1 MAKPVAREGA
11 IQVLEDAVHLL
22 RRTPF
27 RTLAWHWAGSAP
39 LAVAAAFFWNDI
51 THPATSSHAADA
63 LVLALLLAWMNC
75 CRAVFAAGLREGLA
89 GALPGRW
96 NGRRLWSLAASQVFL
111 GATKL
116 VALPIALLSVAPLAS
131 TVSFYRNAAALAGR
145 DDLDPR
151 ALMAKALQLAGFRP
165 RQSWTL
171 LAFLTLL
178 YPLALVNVVVTLALL
193 PQLIR
198 MLTGHESTISR
209 SGIYFMANPTFWI
222 CALAISWMAFD
233 PFVQAA
239 HGVRCFQAE
248 SAGTGEDVKAGL
260 RRLAMRTAAVLVAA
274 LLLGRAELKAG
285 KEIAGHTGSRS
296 LANAWQAKAPAPQA
310 WMSFGSIVGQTL
322 SSVNSEV
329 QHVVSADQLERGI
342 RQALQSPEYD
352 WRNPPPDSGKGEPWI
367 VTATD
372 RVLEA
377 VRSFLRA
384 VGRLIGRFL
393 RWVFQSGGSAS
404 APGPAPAVSLPVSLY
419 ILSAAMLVVCG
430 WLVMRFRA
438 SRRPPETAMAGGPL
452 AASPLDA
459 EDVNPLD
466 LPEQGWIEMAES
478 SLRQGNWRLAM
489 RAFYLAS
496 LSWLGRR
503 EFITIHPGKTN
514 REYETELRRRTRAAP
529 RMRELFAGNV
539 AAYERCWYGMHDP
552 LPEDVMEFR
561 RRSDDMKTAI
571 EAAL

>member
-178 YPLALVNVVVTLALL
+178 YPLALVNVVATLAML

-239 HGVRCFQAE
+239 HCVRCFQAE

-260 RRLAMRTAAVLVAA
+260 RRLAMRTAAVGLLAA
-274 LLLGRAELKAG
+274 LLCGPVELKAQLLWG
-285 KEIAGHTGSRS
+285 QAFGPAAGLRPGVARQPEERRLESRR
-296 LANAWQAKAPAPQA
+296 QAQRPDP
-310 WMSFGSIVGQTL
+310 T
-322 SSVNSEV
+322 
-329 QHVVSADQLERGI
+329 VSPDQLERGI
-342 RQALQSPEYD
+342 RQAVQSPEYD
-352 WRNPPPDSGKGEPWI
+352 WRNPPPDSGSREPWI

-372 RVLEA
+372 RALLA

-384 VGRLIGRFL
+384 AGRLIGRFL
-393 RWVFQSGGSAS
+393 RWVFQSGGSPS
-404 APGPAPAVSLPVSLY
+404 AAGVAPAISLPMSLW
-419 ILSAAMLVVCG
+419 ILTAAMLVVCG

-438 SRRPPETAMAGGPL
+438 SHRPTVAAMAGGPL

-478 SLRQGNWRLAM
+478 SLREGNWRLAM

-529 RMRELFAGNV
+529 RMRELFAGNL

>member
-11 IQVLEDAVHLL
+11 IQILEDAVHLL

-27 RTLAWHWAGSAP
+27 RTLAWHGAGSAP
-39 LAVAAAFFWNDI
+39 LALAAAFFWNDI
-51 THPATSSHAADA
+51 THPATSSHAVDA
-63 LVLALLLAWMNC
+63 LLLALLLAWMNC
-75 CRAVFAAGLREGLA
+75 CRAVFAAGLREGLT
-89 GALPGRW
+89 GAVPGRW

-178 YPLALVNVVVTLALL
+178 YPLALVNVVVTLAIL

-198 MLTGHESTISR
+198 MLTGHESAISR

-233 PFVQAA
+233 PLVQAA
-239 HGVRCFQAE
+239 HCVRCFQAE
-248 SAGTGEDVKAGL
+248 SDRTGEDLKAGL
-260 RRLAMRTAAVLVAA
+260 RRLAMQAAAVALAMTLLCGGAARRAGFQPAMPASSPAFFVAN
-274 LLLGRAELKAG
+274 LFSGLQSAEKNAD
-285 KEIAGHTGSRS
+285 KMS
-296 LANAWQAKAPAPQA
+296 AWQA
-310 WMSFGSIVGQTL
+310 GSPL
-322 SSVNSEV
+322 
-329 QHVVSADQLERGI
+329 HVVSPDQLERGI

-352 WRNPPPDSGKGEPWI
+352 WRNPPLDSGSRESWI

-372 RVLEA
+372 RALLA

-384 VGRLIGRFL
+384 AGSLITRFL
-393 RWVFQSGGSAS
+393 RWVFQSSGSSS
-404 APGPAPAVSLPVSLY
+404 APGVAPKVSLPMSLW
-419 ILSAAMLVVCG
+419 ILTAAMLVVCG
-430 WLVMRFRA
+430 WLVMRFRG
-438 SRRPPETAMAGGPL
+438 SRRPAVAAMAAGPL

-459 EDVNPLD
+459 EEVNPLD
-466 LPEQGWIEMAES
+466 LPEQGWIEMAED
-478 SLRQGNWRLAM
+478 SLREGNWRLAM

-503 EFITIHPGKTN
+503 ELIAIHPGKTN
-514 REYETELRRRTRAAP
+514 REYEMELRRRTRTAP

-539 AAYERCWYGMHDP
+539 AAYERCWYGMHNP
-552 LPEDVMEFR
+552 LPEDVVEFR
-561 RRSDDMKTAI
+561 RRADDMKTAI

>member
-27 RTLAWHWAGSAP
+27 RTLAWHGVGSAP
-39 LAVAAAFFWNDI
+39 LAVAAAFFWNDV

-75 CRAVFAAGLREGLA
+75 CRAVFAADLREGLT
-89 GALPGRW
+89 GAEPSRW
-96 NGRRLWSLAASQVFL
+96 SARRLWSLVASQVFL

-145 DDLDPR
+145 EDLDPR

-198 MLTGHESTISR
+198 MLTGHESAISR

-239 HGVRCFQAE
+239 YCVRCFQAE

-260 RRLAMRTAAVLVAA
+260 RRLAMRAAALALAAA
-274 LLLGRAELKAG
+274 LLCAPVKLKAQLLWG
-285 KEIAGHTGSRS
+285 QAFWPAAGLRPGVSRQPEERRLES
-296 LANAWQAKAPAPQA
+296 RRQAQRPDPTI
-310 WMSFGSIVGQTL
+310 SRD
-322 SSVNSEV
+322 E
-329 QHVVSADQLERGI
+329 LERGI
-342 RQALQSPEYD
+342 RQAEQSPEYD
-352 WRNPPPDSGKGEPWI
+352 WRNPPLDSGSRESWI

-372 RVLEA
+372 RALLA
-377 VRSFLRA
+377 VRSFLRS
-384 VGRLIGRFL
+384 VGSLIGRFL
-393 RWVFQSGGSAS
+393 RWVFQSSGSSSVPGA
-404 APGPAPAVSLPVSLY
+404 APKISLPVSLC
-419 ILSAAMLVVCG
+419 ILTTLMLVLCG
-430 WLVMRFRA
+430 VLLRWYRA
-438 SRRPPETAMAGGPL
+438 SRRPAESAPSGGPL

-459 EDVNPLD
+459 ADVNPLD
-466 LPEQGWIEMAES
+466 LPEQGWIEMAEG
-478 SLRQGNWRLAM
+478 SLRDGNWRLAM

-503 EFITIHPGKTN
+503 ELIAIHPGKTN
-514 REYETELRRRTRAAP
+514 REYEMELRRRTRAAP

-552 LPEDVMEFR
+552 LPEDVAEFR
-561 RRSDDMKTAI
+561 RRSDDMKVAI